1 MKKNIKI
8 LAILLVIIIIPVAY
22 YGITT
27 AMNNMEQENF
37 YNTIKN
43 VSDNENI
50 TDKPISQYI
59 EDDKLNTTRLIELEV
74 ENSKTL
80 NTSIATLKELNKS
93 LRNET
98 LKEYVNIEIIRMENE
113 VESSD
118 ALIKFAQKAR
128 DYYDGKLGAN
138 EMLSYLDNHKKQTDK
153 IDTRVDDAKTDAME
167 FLTAHP
173 DIKEKFDEL
182 KIDEDFMILEFGPK
196 SKKN

>member
-50 TDKPISQYI
+50 TDGPISETI
-59 EDDKLNTTRLIELEV
+59 MDKNLNITKAIDAEV
-74 ENSKTL
+74 GNSKTL
-80 NTSIATLKELNKS
+80 NSSIATLKELNES
-93 LRNET
+93 LRNDT
-98 LKEYVNIEIIRMENE
+98 LKEYVNIEIRRMQEE
-113 VESSD
+113 VKVAD
-118 ALIKFAQKAR
+118 KVIKYAYELR
-128 DYYDGKLGAN
+128 DYNNGKISSS
-138 EMLSYLDNHKKQTDK
+138 EMLSYYNQYEKDIAKLG
-153 IDTRVDDAKTDAME
+153 TRVDDAKTDAME

-173 DIKEKFDEL
+173 DMKEKFDEL
-182 KIDEDFMILEFGPK
+182 GIDEDFMILEQGPK
-196 SKKN
+196 SSKT